1 MTSGAETS
9 HTFRE
14 KAREA
19 SKIYAGHT
27 MNTEIFIL
35 CLSVFA
41 SLKKEVQGHHTSQ
54 IWTHDTQYFRERMV
68 LSLNKETLI
77 ARKFPLYHAVLH

>member
-9 HTFRE
+9 HTFSE

-35 CLSVFA
+35 CVSVFA

-54 IWTHDTQYFRERMV
+54 I
-68 LSLNKETLI
+68 
-77 ARKFPLYHAVLH
+77 